1 MEHEE
6 SCGSDKTEASE
17 TIARLP
23 SAARRQQASEV
34 RDWEKPYKATSA
46 HALQQHRT
54 ATERRDAWK
63 RGETWKGPKP
73 EDSSFSSSEGATLAS
88 WNEQRQTAI
97 ELEILALC

>member
-1 MEHEE
+1 MQVEHEE

-23 SAARRQQASEV
+23 SAARRQQTSEA

-54 ATERRDAWK
+54 ATARRNAWK

-73 EDSSFSSSEGATLAS
+73 EDSSFSSSEGTDPDIIACTLS
-88 WNEQRQTAI
+88 MHR
-97 ELEILALC
+97 ALLLG